1 MNEFWKTSFD
11 KKSENRANNFLT
23 AQEPIKNDHI
33 FYRNWVKVVS
43 GHYSEFQDLW
53 EIVMIHSVICETI
66 GSMMNQHGGKNKH
79 LDPSFKAQWPKWSLG
94 FDKLFLKIP

>member
-94 FDKLFLKIP
+94 FDKLSLKIP

>member
-1 MNEFWKTSFD
+1 MSLD

-23 AQEPIKNDHI
+23 AQKPLKNDHI

-66 GSMMNQHGGKNKH
+66 GSMMNQHGGKNTR
-79 LDPSFKAQWPKWSLG
+79 FKAQGFKWSLG